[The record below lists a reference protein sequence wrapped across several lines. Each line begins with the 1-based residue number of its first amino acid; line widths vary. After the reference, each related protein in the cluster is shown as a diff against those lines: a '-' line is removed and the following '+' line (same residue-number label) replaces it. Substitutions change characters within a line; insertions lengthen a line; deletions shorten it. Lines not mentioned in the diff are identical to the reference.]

1 MAFVRSLFGRDTAVG
16 KSLRMKLYLLLAVL
30 AFLALGCGYW
40 YAQIY
45 TKTPDYALQKIEQ
58 ALEKHDYKTFEHYV
72 DMDALLDKSYDD
84 LMEGLMD
91 AEQPLSSEAKFTVGN
106 FTQMLKAPLITSF
119 KQAVELYVSTGS
131 WGQESEEGSQGFEAA
146 QVLEKTGLS
155 QSSFRKVDSIAKDKD
170 AGTAIAKVRIF
181 QQEANEEFV
190 LDVQFTEQQDG
201 TWMVTEVSNFHEFVL
216 FLTKA
221 RKAQLVQYA
230 DTTAEI
236 ISRHDAAMVQ
246 AQEQFNNLL
255 SRGALGSDETRKA
268 LKNFMEDTIKA
279 DWQQRKS
286 ELEAVTVPAAA
297 HTLHHLRLKI
307 CDLHIAYAAGYSAWM
322 TDKKAATI
330 READRQLK
338 QAKTLEQE
346 EKFLARRVG
355 APLEGE

>member
-1 MAFVRSLFGRDTAVG
+1 MGR
-16 KSLRMKLYLLLAVL
+16 SLRMKLYLLLAVL
-30 AFLALGCGYW
+30 VLLAMGSGYW
-40 YAQIY
+40 YFQVY
-45 TKTPDYALQKIEQ
+45 TKTPDYALQKIER
-58 ALEKHDYKTFEHYV
+58 ALEEHDQKTFERYV

-91 AEQPLSSEAKFTVGN
+91 AEQPLSTEAKFTVGN

-119 KQAVELYVSTGS
+119 KQAVEQYVNTGS
-131 WGQESEEGSQGFEAA
+131 WTQESEESSQGFEAA
-146 QVLEKTGLS
+146 QVLEKSGICE
-155 QSSFRKVDSIAKDKD
+155 SSFRKVDSMAKDKE

-190 LDVQFTEQQDG
+190 LDVQFTEQPDG
-201 TWMVTEVSNFHEFVL
+201 TWRVTEINNFHEFVL

-221 RKAQLVQYA
+221 RRAQLIQYA

-236 ISRHDAAMVQ
+236 ISRHDAAMMQ

-255 SRGALGSDETRKA
+255 SRGTLGSDETRKA
-268 LKNFMEDTIKA
+268 LKNFMEGNIKA
-279 DWQQRKS
+279 DWQQRKT

-297 HTLHHLRLKI
+297 QTLHHLRLRI
-307 CDLHIAYAAGYSAWM
+307 CDLHIAYASGYAAWM
-322 TDKKAATI
+322 TDKKATTI

-355 APLEGE
+355 APAEGE

>member
-1 MAFVRSLFGRDTAVG
+1 MGR
-16 KSLRMKLYLLLAVL
+16 SLRMKLYLLLAVL
-30 AFLALGCGYW
+30 VLLAMGSGYW
-40 YAQIY
+40 YFQVY
-45 TKTPDYALQKIEQ
+45 TKTPDYALQKIER
-58 ALEKHDYKTFEHYV
+58 ALEEHDQKTFERYV

-91 AEQPLSSEAKFTVGN
+91 AEQPLSTEAKFTVGN

-119 KQAVELYVSTGS
+119 KQAVEQYVNTGS
-131 WGQESEEGSQGFEAA
+131 WTQESEESSQGFEAA
-146 QVLEKTGLS
+146 QVLEKSGICE
-155 QSSFRKVDSIAKDKD
+155 SSFRKVDSMAKDKE

-190 LDVQFTEQQDG
+190 LDVQFTEQPDG
-201 TWMVTEVSNFHEFVL
+201 TWRVTEINNFHEFVL

-221 RKAQLVQYA
+221 RRAQLIQYA

-236 ISRHDAAMVQ
+236 ISRHDTAMMQ

-255 SRGALGSDETRKA
+255 SRGTLGSDETRKA
-268 LKNFMEDTIKA
+268 LKNFMEGTIKA
-279 DWQQRKS
+279 DWQQRKT

-297 HTLHHLRLKI
+297 QTLHHLRLRI
-307 CDLHIAYAAGYSAWM
+307 CDLHIAYAAGYAAWM
-322 TDKKAATI
+322 TDKKATTI

-355 APLEGE
+355 APAEGE

>member
-1 MAFVRSLFGRDTAVG
+1 MG
-16 KSLRMKLYLLLAVL
+16 KSLRMKLYLLLVVLVLL
-30 AFLALGCGYW
+30 AFGSGYW
-40 YAQIY
+40 YLQVY

-58 ALEKHDYKTFEHYV
+58 ALEEHDQKTFGRYV

-119 KQAVELYVSTGS
+119 KQAVEQYVATGD
-131 WGQESEEGSQGFEAA
+131 WGIEPNEEGQELEAT
-146 QVLEKTGLS
+146 QVLEKSGIC
-155 QSSFRKVDSIAKDKD
+155 QSSFRKVDSMAKDKE

-201 TWMVTEVSNFHEFVL
+201 TWRVTEINNFHEFVL

-221 RKAQLVQYA
+221 RRAQLIQYA
-230 DTTAEI
+230 DTTADI
-236 ISRHDAAMVQ
+236 IARHETNMLQ
-246 AQEQFNNLL
+246 AQEQFNSLL
-255 SRGALGSDETRKA
+255 SRGTLGSDETRKV
-268 LKNFMEDTIKA
+268 LKKFMEDTIKA
-279 DWQQRKS
+279 DWQQRKA

-297 HTLHHLRLKI
+297 QTLQKLRLKI
-307 CDLHIAYAAGYSAWM
+307 CDLHIAYAAGYAAWM
-322 TDKKAATI
+322 TDKKATTI

-355 APLEGE
+355 APLEGEQ

>member
-1 MAFVRSLFGRDTAVG
+1 VG

-30 AFLALGCGYW
+30 GILAIGSGYW
-40 YAQIY
+40 YFQVY
-45 TKTPDYALQKIEQ
+45 TKTPDYALQKVEQ
-58 ALEKHDYKTFEHYV
+58 SLAEHDQKTFGRYV

-91 AEQPLSSEAKFTVGN
+91 AEQPLSSEAKYTVGN
-106 FTQMLKAPLITSF
+106 FTQMLKAPLVKSF
-119 KQAVELYVSTGS
+119 KQALEQYVATGEWGVET
-131 WGQESEEGSQGFEAA
+131 QEEGQGMEAA
-146 QVLEKTGLS
+146 QVLEKSGLC
-155 QSSFRKVDSIAKDKD
+155 QSSFRKVDSMAKDKE

-201 TWMVTEVSNFHEFVL
+201 TWRVTEVSNFHEFIL

-221 RKAQLVQYA
+221 RRAQLIQYA

-236 ISRHDAAMVQ
+236 ISRHDTAMVQ

-255 SRGALGSDETRKA
+255 SRGTLGSDETRKA
-268 LKNFMEDTIKA
+268 LKNFMESTIKA
-279 DWQQRKS
+279 DWQQRKA

-297 HTLHHLRLKI
+297 QTLHHLRLKI
-307 CDLHIAYAAGYSAWM
+307 CDLHIAYAAGYAAWM

-355 APLEGE
+355 APVEGD

>member
-1 MAFVRSLFGRDTAVG
+1 MGR
-16 KSLRMKLYLLLAVL
+16 SLRMKLYLLLAVL
-30 AFLALGCGYW
+30 VLLAMGSGYW
-40 YAQIY
+40 YFQVY
-45 TKTPDYALQKIEQ
+45 TKTPDYALQKIER
-58 ALEKHDYKTFEHYV
+58 ALEEHDQKTFERYV

-91 AEQPLSSEAKFTVGN
+91 AEQPLSTEAKFTVGN

-119 KQAVELYVSTGS
+119 KQAVEQYVNTGS
-131 WGQESEEGSQGFEAA
+131 WTQESEESSQGFEAA
-146 QVLEKTGLS
+146 QVLERSGICE
-155 QSSFRKVDSIAKDKD
+155 SSFRKVDSMAKDKE

-190 LDVQFTEQQDG
+190 LDVQFTEQPDG
-201 TWMVTEVSNFHEFVL
+201 TWRVTEINNFHEFVL

-221 RKAQLVQYA
+221 RRAQLIQYA

-236 ISRHDAAMVQ
+236 ISRHDTAMMQ

-255 SRGALGSDETRKA
+255 SRGTLGSDETRKA
-268 LKNFMEDTIKA
+268 LKNFMEGTIKA
-279 DWQQRKS
+279 DWQQRKT

-297 HTLHHLRLKI
+297 QTLHHLRLRI
-307 CDLHIAYAAGYSAWM
+307 CDLHIAYAAGYAAWM
-322 TDKKAATI
+322 TDKKATTI

-355 APLEGE
+355 APAEGE

>member
-1 MAFVRSLFGRDTAVG
+1 MGR
-16 KSLRMKLYLLLAVL
+16 SLRMKLYLLLAVL
-30 AFLALGCGYW
+30 VLLAMGSGYW
-40 YAQIY
+40 YFQVY
-45 TKTPDYALQKIEQ
+45 TKTPDYALQKIER
-58 ALEKHDYKTFEHYV
+58 ALEEHDQKTFERYV

-91 AEQPLSSEAKFTVGN
+91 AEQPLSTEAKFTVGN

-119 KQAVELYVSTGS
+119 KQAVEQYVNTGS
-131 WGQESEEGSQGFEAA
+131 WTQESKESSQGFEAA
-146 QVLEKTGLS
+146 QVLEKSGICE
-155 QSSFRKVDSIAKDKD
+155 SSFRKVDSMAKDKE

-190 LDVQFTEQQDG
+190 LDVQFTEQPDG
-201 TWMVTEVSNFHEFVL
+201 TWRITEINNFHEFVM

-221 RKAQLVQYA
+221 RRAQLIQYA

-236 ISRHDAAMVQ
+236 ISRHDAAMMQ

-255 SRGALGSDETRKA
+255 SRGTLGSDETRKA
-268 LKNFMEDTIKA
+268 LKNFMEGTIKA
-279 DWQQRKS
+279 DWQQRKT

-297 HTLHHLRLKI
+297 QTLHHLRLRI
-307 CDLHIAYAAGYSAWM
+307 CDLHIAYAAGYAAWM
-322 TDKKAATI
+322 TDKKATTI

-355 APLEGE
+355 APAEGE

>member
-1 MAFVRSLFGRDTAVG
+1 MGR
-16 KSLRMKLYLLLAVL
+16 SLRMKLYLLLAVL
-30 AFLALGCGYW
+30 VLLAMGSGYW
-40 YAQIY
+40 YFQVY
-45 TKTPDYALQKIEQ
+45 TKTPDYALQKIER
-58 ALEKHDYKTFEHYV
+58 ALEEHDQKTFERYV

-91 AEQPLSSEAKFTVGN
+91 AEQPLSTEAKFTVGN
-106 FTQMLKAPLITSF
+106 FTQMLKAPLVTSF
-119 KQAVELYVSTGS
+119 KQAVEQYVNTGS
-131 WGQESEEGSQGFEAA
+131 WTQESEESSQGFEAA
-146 QVLEKTGLS
+146 QVVEKSGICE
-155 QSSFRKVDSIAKDKD
+155 SSFRKVDSMAKDKE

-190 LDVQFTEQQDG
+190 LDVQFTEQPDG
-201 TWMVTEVSNFHEFVL
+201 TWRVTEINNFHEFVL

-221 RKAQLVQYA
+221 RRAQLIQYA

-236 ISRHDAAMVQ
+236 ISRHDTAMMQ

-255 SRGALGSDETRKA
+255 SRGTLGSDETRKA
-268 LKNFMEDTIKA
+268 LKNFMEGTIKA
-279 DWQQRKS
+279 DWQQRKT

-297 HTLHHLRLKI
+297 QTLHHLRLRI
-307 CDLHIAYAAGYSAWM
+307 CDLHIAYAAGYAAWM
-322 TDKKAATI
+322 TDKKATTI

-355 APLEGE
+355 APAEGE

>member
-1 MAFVRSLFGRDTAVG
+1 MGR
-16 KSLRMKLYLLLAVL
+16 SLRMKLYLLLAVL
-30 AFLALGCGYW
+30 VLLAMGSGYW
-40 YAQIY
+40 YFQVY
-45 TKTPDYALQKIEQ
+45 TKTPDYALQKIER
-58 ALEKHDYKTFEHYV
+58 ALEEHDQKTFERYV

-119 KQAVELYVSTGS
+119 KQAVEQYVNTGS
-131 WGQESEEGSQGFEAA
+131 WTQESEESSQGFEAA
-146 QVLEKTGLS
+146 QVLEKSGICE
-155 QSSFRKVDSIAKDKD
+155 SSFRKVDSMAKDKE

-190 LDVQFTEQQDG
+190 LDVQFTEQPDG
-201 TWMVTEVSNFHEFVL
+201 TWRVTEINNFHEFVL

-221 RKAQLVQYA
+221 RRAQLIQYA

-236 ISRHDAAMVQ
+236 ISRHDAAMMQ

-255 SRGALGSDETRKA
+255 SRGTLGSDETRKA
-268 LKNFMEDTIKA
+268 LKNFMEGTIKA
-279 DWQQRKS
+279 DWQQRKT

-297 HTLHHLRLKI
+297 QTLHHLRLRI
-307 CDLHIAYAAGYSAWM
+307 CDLHIAYAAGYAAWM
-322 TDKKAATI
+322 TDKKATTI

-355 APLEGE
+355 APAEGE

>member
-1 MAFVRSLFGRDTAVG
+1 MGH
-16 KSLRMKLYLLLAVL
+16 SLRMKLYLLLAVL
-30 AFLALGCGYW
+30 VLLAFGSGYW
-40 YAQIY
+40 YFQVY

-58 ALEKHDYKTFEHYV
+58 ALEEHDKDTFGRYV

-119 KQAVELYVSTGS
+119 KQAVEQYVTTGS
-131 WGQESEEGSQGFEAA
+131 WGEEAEEGSNQGFEAA
-146 QVLEKTGLS
+146 QVLEKSGLCE
-155 QSSFRKVDSIAKDKD
+155 SSFRKVDSVAKDKE

-190 LDVQFTEQQDG
+190 LDVQFTEQADG
-201 TWMVTEVSNFHEFVL
+201 TWRVTEVGNFHEFVL
-216 FLTKA
+216 FITKA
-221 RKAQLVQYA
+221 RRAQLIQYA

-236 ISRHDAAMVQ
+236 ISRHDTAMMQ
-246 AQEQFNNLL
+246 AQEQFNSLL
-255 SRGALGSDETRKA
+255 SRGTLGSDETRKA
-268 LKNFMEDTIKA
+268 LKNFMENTIKA
-279 DWQQRKS
+279 DWQQRKA
-286 ELEAVTVPAAA
+286 ELEAVTVPASAQ
-297 HTLHHLRLKI
+297 TLHKLRLKI

-322 TDKKAATI
+322 TDKKATTI

-355 APLEGE
+355 APVEGEQ

>member
-1 MAFVRSLFGRDTAVG
+1 MW
-16 KSLRMKLYLLLAVL
+16 KSLRMRLYLLLVVLGLAVL
-30 AFLALGCGYW
+30 GSGYW
-40 YAQIY
+40 YFQVY

-58 ALEKHDYKTFEHYV
+58 SLEEHDQKTFGRYV

-119 KQAVELYVSTGS
+119 KQAVEQYVSTGS
-131 WGQESEEGSQGFEAA
+131 WELGAEEGSQGLEAA
-146 QVLEKTGLS
+146 QVLEKSGLS
-155 QSSFRKVDSIAKDKD
+155 QSRFRKVDSIAKDKE

-201 TWMVTEVSNFHEFVL
+201 TWRVTEVGNFHEFVL

-221 RKAQLVQYA
+221 RRAQLVQYA

-236 ISRHDAAMVQ
+236 ISRHDAVMIQ
-246 AQEQFNNLL
+246 AQEQFNSLL
-255 SRGALGSDETRKA
+255 SRGTLGSDETRKA
-268 LKNFMEDTIKA
+268 LKNFMEGTIKA
-279 DWQQRKS
+279 DWQQRKD
-286 ELEAVTVPAAA
+286 ELSAVTVPAAA
-297 HTLHHLRLKI
+297 QTLHHLRLKI
-307 CDLHIAYAAGYSAWM
+307 CDLHIAYASGYAAWM

-355 APLEGE
+355 APVEED

>member
-1 MAFVRSLFGRDTAVG
+1 MG
-16 KSLRMKLYLLLAVL
+16 KSLRMKLYLLLVVL
-30 AFLALGCGYW
+30 LLLALGSGYW
-40 YAQIY
+40 YFNVY
-45 TKTPDYALQKIEQ
+45 TKTPDYALQKIQQSLDE
-58 ALEKHDYKTFEHYV
+58 HDQKTFARYV
-72 DMDALLDKSYDD
+72 DLDVLLDKSYDD
-84 LMEGLMD
+84 MMEGLMD

-119 KQAVELYVSTGS
+119 KQAVEQYVATGS
-131 WGQESEEGSQGFEAA
+131 WGEQSEDGSQGMEAA
-146 QVLEKTGLS
+146 QVLEKSGICES
-155 QSSFRKVDSIAKDKD
+155 QFRKVDSVAKDKE

-201 TWMVTEVSNFHEFVL
+201 TWRVTEINNFHEFVL

-221 RKAQLVQYA
+221 RRAQMMQYA

-236 ISRHDAAMVQ
+236 IARHEANMVQ
-246 AQEQFNNLL
+246 AQEQFSSLL

-268 LKNFMEDTIKA
+268 LKTFMEGTMKA
-279 DWQQRKS
+279 DWQQRKA

-297 HTLHHLRLKI
+297 QTLHKLRLKI
-307 CDLHIAYAAGYSAWM
+307 CDLHIAYAAGYAAWM

-355 APLEGE
+355 APVEGEELSK

>member
-1 MAFVRSLFGRDTAVG
+1 MGR
-16 KSLRMKLYLLLAVL
+16 SLRMKLYLLLAVL
-30 AFLALGCGYW
+30 VLLAMGSGYW
-40 YAQIY
+40 YFQVY
-45 TKTPDYALQKIEQ
+45 TKTPDYALQKIER
-58 ALEKHDYKTFEHYV
+58 ALEEHDQKTFERYV

-91 AEQPLSSEAKFTVGN
+91 AEQPLSTEAKFTVGN

-119 KQAVELYVSTGS
+119 KQAVEQYVNTGS
-131 WGQESEEGSQGFEAA
+131 WTQESEESSQGFEAA
-146 QVLEKTGLS
+146 QVLEKSGICE
-155 QSSFRKVDSIAKDKD
+155 SSFRKVDSMAKDKE

-190 LDVQFTEQQDG
+190 LDVQFTEQPDG
-201 TWMVTEVSNFHEFVL
+201 TWRVTEINNFHEFVL

-221 RKAQLVQYA
+221 RRAQLIQYA

-236 ISRHDAAMVQ
+236 ISRHDAAMMQ

-255 SRGALGSDETRKA
+255 SRGTLGSDETRKA
-268 LKNFMEDTIKA
+268 LKNFMEGTIKA
-279 DWQQRKS
+279 DWQQRKT

-297 HTLHHLRLKI
+297 QTLHHLRLRI
-307 CDLHIAYAAGYSAWM
+307 CDLHIAYASGYAAWM
-322 TDKKAATI
+322 TDKKATTI

-355 APLEGE
+355 APAEGE

>member
-1 MAFVRSLFGRDTAVG
+1 MGR
-16 KSLRMKLYLLLAVL
+16 SLRMKLYLLLAVL
-30 AFLALGCGYW
+30 VLLAMGSGYW
-40 YAQIY
+40 YFQVY
-45 TKTPDYALQKIEQ
+45 TKTPDYALQKIER
-58 ALEKHDYKTFEHYV
+58 ALEEHDQKTFERYV

-91 AEQPLSSEAKFTVGN
+91 AEQPLSTEAKFTVGN

-119 KQAVELYVSTGS
+119 KQAVEQYVNTGS
-131 WGQESEEGSQGFEAA
+131 WTQESEESSQGFEAA
-146 QVLEKTGLS
+146 QVLEKSGICE
-155 QSSFRKVDSIAKDKD
+155 SSFRKVDSMAKDKE

-190 LDVQFTEQQDG
+190 LDVQFTEQPDG
-201 TWMVTEVSNFHEFVL
+201 TWRVTEINNFHEFVL

-221 RKAQLVQYA
+221 RRAQLIQYA

-236 ISRHDAAMVQ
+236 ISRHDTAMMQ

-255 SRGALGSDETRKA
+255 SRGTLGSDETRKA
-268 LKNFMEDTIKA
+268 LKNFMEGTIKA
-279 DWQQRKS
+279 DWQQRKT

-297 HTLHHLRLKI
+297 QTLHHLRLRI
-307 CDLHIAYAAGYSAWM
+307 CDLHIAYASGYAAWM
-322 TDKKAATI
+322 TDKKATTI

-355 APLEGE
+355 APAEGE